1 MRRNLRVLLKEI
13 RFIRVAREKD
23 FKEAKGVFRLGAH
36 AANLFSLAFSCHFLH
51 QIEK

>member
-23 FKEAKGVFRLGAH
+23 FKEAKGGFSFGGACGQLIFLG
-36 AANLFSLAFSCHFLH
+36 F
-51 QIEK
+51 